1 MLKSLLLL
9 LLTSLSLPL
18 YAAHILVISSYHP
31 EFLWDQSYNKGLLDG
46 LDGEHQISHFYMD
59 TKRYSREEFD
69 DIAQRAIAFYLKSKP
84 DLVVLGDDNA
94 INYLAN
100 EIAALGTP
108 VVFLGMNE
116 NPRLKGFV
124 GHPKITG
131 VLERPL
137 LKRNISEISQL
148 MGGLDKALVLFDS
161 SNVALT
167 AIEDEF
173 KTQTQLRVG
182 QTLINSQLIG
192 DYSLWQEAVLNAK
205 KNGYQAIFLGL
216 YHTLVDAQG
225 QHVSEQ
231 TVLAWTSANS
241 PLPLFCFWE
250 FSVGKGM
257 AIGGLVLDGNDQ
269 GHQAAALINSILA
282 GTLPRTLS
290 PRAALRGEYVFS
302 KSELARW
309 QLTVPDKWRHKI
321 LWRE

>member
-1 MLKSLLLL
+1 MRTSLLLL
-9 LLTSLSLPL
+9 LLATLALPL
-18 YAAHILVISSYHP
+18 RAAHILVISSYHP
-31 EFLWDQSYNKGLLDG
+31 EYLWDQSYNEGLING
-46 LDGEHQISHFYMD
+46 LQGEHKISHFYMD
-59 TKRYSREEFD
+59 TKRHPREEFD
-69 DIAQRAIAFYLKSKP
+69 DIAQQAIAFYLKSKP

-100 EIAALGTP
+100 EIASLGTP

-137 LKRNISEISQL
+137 LKRNISEMSQL
-148 MGGLDKALVLFDS
+148 MGRLDKALVLFDS

-167 AIEDEF
+167 
-173 KTQTQLRVG
+173 V
-182 QTLINSQLIG
+182 
-192 DYSLWQEAVLNAK
+192 WQEAVLNARK
-205 KNGYQAIFLGL
+205 SGYQAIFLGL
-216 YHTLVDAQG
+216 YHTLIDEQG
-225 QHVSEQ
+225 KHVSEQ
-231 TVLAWTSANS
+231 TVLEWTSANS
-241 PLPLFCFWE
+241 PVPVFCFWE
-250 FSVGKGM
+250 FTVGKGM
-257 AIGGLVLDGNDQ
+257 AIGGLVLDGHDQ
-269 GHQAAALINSILA
+269 GMQAASLINTILA